1 MKKIYFLAIAL
12 IAFSANAQYEI
23 DFEDF
28 SIGPVSP
35 QSPFIEVWPGGTD
48 CNAVIDEA
56 FSGSLSMNVSNNNT
70 DDVLFLLGDRVSG
83 VWTVRFY
90 MYVFGGSTGFWNI
103 QESEIPGVQWNGQ
116 FFAGATGSGGS
127 PGVVTHDDTGNTAP
141 YPDDQWFEVKHEIDL
156 DAGTHS
162 VWIDGN
168 VLLDN
173 EPYQGTGGAP
183 ANALGSVNYF
193 SIDGSNNYF
202 IDDFEFVEGTLSTN
216 DFEGQSFKV
225 YPNPVKDVLNIQSNE
240 AVSNVAVYNVLGQKV
255 YSNNPNAISPTVNM
269 STFKSG
275 IYFVE
280 VTIGNTTKTVK
291 VVK

>member
-1 MKKIYFLAIAL
+1 L
-12 IAFSANAQYEI
+12 
-23 DFEDF
+23 
-28 SIGPVSP
+28 GGVSP
-35 QSPFIEVWPGGTD
+35 QSPFIEIWPGGTD

-56 FSGSLSMNVSNNNT
+56 FSGDISMNVANNQT
-70 DDVLFLLGDRVSG
+70 DDVVFLLGNQTSG

-90 MYVFGGSTGFWNI
+90 MFVFSGATGFWNI
-103 QESEIPGVQWNGQ
+103 QENEIPGIQWNGQ

-127 PGVVTHDDTGNTAP
+127 PGVITHDDSGNTAP
-141 YPDDQWFEVKHEIDL
+141 YPSDQWFEVKHEIDL
-156 DAGTHS
+156 DASTHS

-183 ANALGSVNYF
+183 ATSLGSVNYF
-193 SIDGSNNYF
+193 SIDANNNYF
-202 IDDFEFVEGTLSTN
+202 IDDFLFVEGTLSTN
-216 DFEGQSFKV
+216 DFEAESFKV

-240 AVSNVAVYNVLGQKV
+240 AVSKVAVYNVLGQSVFLSTPKAV
-255 YSNNPNAISPTVNM
+255 SPSVDM
-269 STFKSG
+269 SSFKSG

-280 VTIGNTTKTVK
+280 VTIGNSTKTVK